1 MTKKW
6 PFLISTSMLFITIAF
21 SSSCRKNPIL
31 PADAILPQEYNSDWT
46 EATHGNVAPDYTTVF
61 PQNTVNRLEIN
72 LGADK
77 WAAIRSNMVA
87 LFGYDFGSGTQPG
100 PPGSFP
106 TQETNYVDGTITF
119 NGKIW
124 KNVGLRLKG
133 NSSLSMA
140 WRSGIY
146 KLPFR
151 LNFDKFEDQ
160 YPGIKNQHFY
170 GFEEMSFSP
179 GIKDPSLIR
188 EKITADIFRMGG
200 ISAPKT
206 AFYAVYVNIGT
217 GLKYWG
223 VYCGIELP
231 DDNMVKNQLGS
242 ESGNMYKPES
252 KFSSFIQTEFEK
264 KNNETLADYT
274 DVQNF
279 VQQLNSSTRT
289 TNPAQWREDLE
300 STFNVDHFLKWL
312 AINNTIVNWD
322 TYGLMA
328 HNYYL
333 YNDSVKKLTWIPWD
347 NNEALTRSPGITGT
361 TSGGTMPG
369 GSTALSLSMNEIS
382 SGWPLIRYM
391 ADDAVYFQQYKNHL
405 RDFKNNAFNVTQL
418 QSLID
423 TYYDLITPFAIGAN
437 GEQTGYTH
445 LSSAA
450 AFTNERSTL
459 KTHVQSRWTLVNSF
473 VP

>member
-1 MTKKW
+1 
-6 PFLISTSMLFITIAF
+6 
-21 SSSCRKNPIL
+21 
-31 PADAILPQEYNSDWT
+31 
-46 EATHGNVAPDYTTVF
+46 
-61 PQNTVNRLEIN
+61 
-72 LGADK
+72 
-77 WAAIRSNMVA
+77 
-87 LFGYDFGSGTQPG
+87 
-100 PPGSFP
+100 
-106 TQETNYVDGTITF
+106 
-119 NGKIW
+119 
-124 KNVGLRLKG
+124 
-133 NSSLSMA
+133 
-140 WRSGIY
+140 
-146 KLPFR
+146 
-151 LNFDKFEDQ
+151 
-160 YPGIKNQHFY
+160 
-170 GFEEMSFSP
+170 
-179 GIKDPSLIR
+179 
-188 EKITADIFRMGG
+188 
-200 ISAPKT
+200 
-206 AFYAVYVNIGT
+206 
-217 GLKYWG
+217 
-223 VYCGIELP
+223 
-231 DDNMVKNQLGS
+231 
-242 ESGNMYKPES
+242 
-252 KFSSFIQTEFEK
+252 
-264 KNNETLADYT
+264 
-274 DVQNF
+274 VQNF
-279 VQQLNSSTRT
+279 VQQLNSSNRT

-312 AINNTIVNWD
+312 AINNTVVNWD

-369 GSTALSLSMNEIS
+369 GSTALSLSMNEIN

-418 QSLID
+418 QSMID